1 MISSSQ
7 RRSLRRPV
15 AVVIAALAASVLA
28 ACSAGAA
35 APEASA
41 SPVTIPDTSVGSQAR
56 WVLDEINA
64 AEPTSTADLEARV
77 APAVLDELTTTGLQ
91 DVVTQL
97 QAAAPWTATAYEGDD
112 AQARVT
118 IESPQVTYDM
128 TISVD
133 ADELINGLFF
143 GPPQVPRT
151 PAASWDELREQV
163 EQAPF
168 AASLRVTGADDAV
181 ALSIGASEAGP
192 IGSIFKLWVLGAVVD
207 AVDAG
212 SLAWDAELTVDGRV
226 RSIPSGELQD
236 LPDGSTVTVR
246 EAADKMIAISD
257 NTATD
262 ALIQAVGRD
271 AVETTMRAMGH
282 SEPERNIPFLTTRE
296 MAWLLFG
303 DDDLRALWAG
313 AAGDGEARRALLER
327 VPAGVPDLARFAA
340 AEPGWS
346 EGIDWF
352 ATHDDLVAA
361 HVALQQRAGT
371 EAGAPVRDILSAN
384 PGIEFDDAWTYV
396 GFKGGSS
403 IGVLA
408 GSWYLEREGH
418 EPVVLTLLARAGDA
432 QSLANPAVA
441 MGWAQDAA
449 ALLVAP

>member
-1 MISSSQ
+1 MP
-7 RRSLRRPV
+7 RSTQHRTFRRPV
-15 AVVIAALAASVLA
+15 AVVLAALAASVLA

-35 APEASA
+35 APETSS

-64 AEPTSTADLEARV
+64 DEPTSTTDLEARV
-77 APAVLDELTTTGLQ
+77 APVVLEELTTTGLQ

-97 QAAAPWTATAYEGDD
+97 QAAAPWTVTGYEGDD
-112 AQARVT
+112 TRARVT
-118 IESPQVTYDM
+118 IESSQVTYDM
-128 TISVD
+128 TISID

-143 GPPQVPRT
+143 GPPQPDRT
-151 PAASWDELREQV
+151 PAASWDELRTQV

-168 AASLRVTGADDAV
+168 EASLRVTGADGTVLESAG
-181 ALSIGASEAGP
+181 SSEAGP

-207 AVDAG
+207 AIDAG
-212 SLAWDAELTVDGRV
+212 GLAWDDELTIDGRV

-262 ALIQAVGRD
+262 ALIQAVGRG
-271 AVETTMRAMGH
+271 AVEAAMSAMGH
-282 SEPERNIPFLTTRE
+282 SDPASNIPFLTTRE
-296 MAWLLFG
+296 MAWFLFG
-303 DDDLRALWAG
+303 DDDLRALWAN

-327 VPAGVPDLARFAA
+327 VPSGVPDLARFPGAA
-340 AEPGWS
+340 PGWS

-361 HVALQQRAGT
+361 HLALQQRAAT

-408 GSWYLEREGH
+408 GSWYLEREGL
-418 EPVVLTLLARAGDA
+418 EPVVLTILARADDA

-441 MGWAQDAA
+441 FGWAQDAA
-449 ALLVAP
+449 ALLTAP